1 MTRRGRGESE
11 ERKGPTKSPTKKK
24 RPRSRNSP
32 TKPESR
38 QTKQK
43 KSPTKLEATR
53 RDKGRWDSKKHHKAW
68 RGEVGEGQAC
78 QKSGP
83 EEGATHTWR
92 GESEKRP
99 GRSDA
104 ALGS

>member
-1 MTRRGRGESE
+1 VVVGAEVEVTEGWVAEPSGPVETLTAG
-11 ERKGPTKSPTKKK
+11 GPTRELVAASAAMYVALVDIDDGVPRFYSKK
-24 RPRSRNSP
+24 RH
-32 TKPESR
+32 E
-38 QTKQK
+38 
-43 KSPTKLEATR
+43 
-53 RDKGRWDSKKHHKAW
+53 AW

-83 EEGATHTWR
+83 EEGTTHTWR

-99 GRSDA
+99 GGSDA